1 MDSHRHYLVMSYKIR
16 VQKAMEE
23 YLKKQ
28 QPKPKSTESRSSK
41 NKTPEKDFVKLILK
55 YLRGLGWSVDVVDSA
70 AVYSKEAGM
79 YLNSMARIGMS
90 DIVGNMP
97 NGIAVFIEAKAQ
109 GKRSTVR
116 PDQREFLIAKI
127 DTNCFAIVCDSIEYF
142 DRVFGEWQ
150 NSHVKKAYLLKELP
164 QLTGKWADDN
174 EPLF

>member
-1 MDSHRHYLVMSYKIR
+1 MSYKDGVR
-16 VQKAMEE
+16 KSMEE

-28 QPKPKSTESRSSK
+28 QPQPKSTETRSSK

-55 YLRGLGWSVDVVDSA
+55 HLRSLGWSVDVVDSA
-70 AVYSKEAGM
+70 AVYSREAGM
-79 YLNSMARIGMS
+79 YLNSMARVGMS

-97 NGIAVFIEAKAQ
+97 NGIAVYIEAKAP

-116 PDQREFLIAKI
+116 PDQREFLIGKI

-142 DRVFGEWQ
+142 ERVFGEWQ
-150 NSHVKKAYLLKELP
+150 TSNIKKAYLLKELP
-164 QLTGKWADDN
+164 TLSGKWADDG